1 MTQRVRCSGAFPR
14 RARAFTMIELMITM
28 IIITI
33 VISIL
38 VPALG
43 GVRDT
48 ARAGSTRAL
57 MNDVVNASAKFEL
70 DKRRLPGVFSPQ
82 DLGGAQNGNTSNGRG
97 LSAMENLIADL
108 AGGVVAAAPAPAPV
122 NTVVMNPTTDPTRD
136 VYVDTK
142 QIGTGKNIYFVPPPK
157 FYAAQ
162 HNEGGAV
169 MQQFGAAGHTA
180 PEGTDQ
186 IPDLVDA
193 WRQPILAWVK
203 DETAI
208 TPVDGVNTFLVRENS
223 GTTAA
228 PTPAKYYW
236 ASNAAFLRATSLGRK
251 GKDQTFVNADIAHSL
266 IGGGVPVLD
275 AARRLDAILGN
286 PNYAAFY
293 PPNAAPTHP
302 GEGRAPLILHS
313 AGSDGFYFGSKD
325 KGAGRV
331 SPMPLASGATPYSC
345 HFMLP
350 GGSWA
355 TDRWKDK
362 NGQITIDDVTSD
374 FDDMLATGS
383 N

>member
-1 MTQRVRCSGAFPR
+1 MMHRVRCSGAFPR
-14 RARAFTMIELMITM
+14 RARGFTMVELLVTM
-28 IIITI
+28 IIIVV

-48 ARAGSTRAL
+48 ARGGSTKAL

-70 DKRRLPGVFSPQ
+70 DTRRLPGVFSPQ
-82 DLGGAQNGNTSNGRG
+82 DLGGAQNGNTSGGRG
-97 LSAMENLIADL
+97 LSGMENILADL
-108 AGGVVAAAPAPAPV
+108 AGGVVAAAPATAPA
-122 NTVVMNPTTDPTRD
+122 NTVVMNPTNDPARD

-142 QIGTGKNIYFVPPPK
+142 QIGTGKNVYFVPPPK

-162 HNEGGAV
+162 TNDGGV
-169 MQQFGAAGHTA
+169 IQQFGGAGHTA
-180 PEGTDQ
+180 PQDTDQ

-208 TPVDGVNTFLVRENS
+208 AQIDGVNTFLCRENS

-236 ASNAAFLRATSLGRK
+236 ASNAAFLRANALGRK
-251 GKDQTFVNADIAHSL
+251 AKDQNFVNADIGHSL
-266 IGGGVPVLD
+266 IGGNVPALD

-286 PNYAAFY
+286 PNYPAVS

-302 GEGRAPLILHS
+302 GEGRAPLIVHS
-313 AGSDGFYFGSKD
+313 AGADGFYFGSKD
-325 KGAGRV
+325 KGAGRFPP
-331 SPMPLASGATPYSC
+331 SGGATPYSC
-345 HFMLP
+345 HFMQP
-350 GGSWA
+350 GGSWPN
-355 TDRWKDK
+355 DRWKDK
-362 NGQITIDDVTSD
+362 NGQITIDDVTAD
-374 FDDMLATGS
+374 FDDLMVTGS